1 MMLRLVLENAPRPQD
16 FTEIP
21 YSGGQVIIGRSDE
34 ADWRL
39 EDPDMFVSRR
49 HAILSEENGTVM
61 VTDASSGG
69 LYIDNSANPLGAGN
83 SVPLDQGMRLRL
95 GDFVFR
101 VETSMAGSPAAEPPL
116 SDSPF
121 DFGPAEKAQEPA
133 ARPDSL
139 PDPFGIR
146 REDRVSVRRE
156 TPAAPRPFAQEDPFG
171 LDMRKAREAPKPDDL
186 LSGPSPMRGGY
197 FDTPAPAPEPVDQ
210 TMTPEPVQPMLPPEP
225 VQSMPS
231 PEPIFP
237 APKSEPSP
245 PQANAEDADM
255 IRTALYRGLGLDP
268 DRFPVGD
275 LAAEVEEVGSRL
287 RELVDGL
294 MLLLRT
300 RAQEK
305 QKVRVAQTL
314 ISNADVN
321 PLKFLAS
328 TDEAIAAL
336 IHPRGAGYL
345 PPDRAV
351 AEAYSDLVDHQL
363 RTWTALQT
371 SLRRM
376 IDRFDPEEIE
386 KDLDETG
393 LLEKLIAG
401 GRSAK
406 MWQLYQDRYREIARS
421 AEEQFLGEIG
431 QDFRDA
437 YENQRRN

>member
-1 MMLRLVLENAPRPQD
+1 MMLRLVLENAPRPQE
-16 FTEIP
+16 FAEIP
-21 YSGGQVIIGRSDE
+21 YSGGQVVIGRSDE

-101 VETSMAGSPAAEPPL
+101 VETSMGERPSEKPALP
-116 SDSPF
+116 DSPF
-121 DFGPAEKAQEPA
+121 DFGPAEKAEEPV
-133 ARPDSL
+133 ARPESL
-139 PDPFGIR
+139 PDPFGVR
-146 REDRVSVRRE
+146 REDRFFVRRE

-171 LDMRKAREAPKPDDL
+171 LDMRKARQAPQADDL
-186 LSGPSPMRGGY
+186 PTDPPPKFGGY
-197 FDTPAPAPEPVDQ
+197 FDTAAPAPKPVEPVV
-210 TMTPEPVQPMLPPEP
+210 TPDPVIPAPPPERL
-225 VQSMPS
+225 VSDH
-231 PEPIFP
+231 
-237 APKSEPSP
+237 KSEPSL
-245 PQANAEDADM
+245 PQANTSDADV
-255 IRTALYRGLGLDP
+255 IRAALYRGLGLDL

-328 TDEAIAAL
+328 TDEAVAAL

>member
-1 MMLRLVLENAPRPQD
+1 MMLRLVLENAPRPQE

-101 VETSMAGSPAAEPPL
+101 VETSLGESAAAKPALP
-116 SDSPF
+116 DSPF
-121 DFGPAEKAQEPA
+121 DFGVAEKAEEPV
-133 ARPDSL
+133 ARPESL
-139 PDPFGIR
+139 PDPFGMR
-146 REDRVSVRRE
+146 REDRFSVRRE

-171 LDMRKAREAPKPDDL
+171 LDMRKAQQAPKDDDL
-186 LSGPSPMRGGY
+186 PSDPSPKRGGY
-197 FDTPAPAPEPVDQ
+197 FDTPAPVPKLVEPVVAPD
-210 TMTPEPVQPMLPPEP
+210 PVQPA
-225 VQSMPS
+225 Q
-231 PEPIFP
+231 P
-237 APKSEPSP
+237 AEQLVSEYKSEPSL
-245 PQANAEDADM
+245 PQANTGDIDV
-255 IRTALYRGLGLDP
+255 IRAALYRGLGLDP
-268 DRFPVGD
+268 DLVPVGD
-275 LAAEVEEVGSRL
+275 LVAEVEEVGSRL

-328 TDEAIAAL
+328 TDEAVAAL

>member
-1 MMLRLVLENAPRPQD
+1 MMLRLVLENAPRPQE

-101 VETSMAGSPAAEPPL
+101 VETSLGESAAAKPAPP
-116 SDSPF
+116 DSPF
-121 DFGPAEKAQEPA
+121 DFGAVEKVEEPV
-133 ARPDSL
+133 ARPESL
-139 PDPFGIR
+139 PDPFGMR
-146 REDRVSVRRE
+146 REDRFSVRRE

-171 LDMRKAREAPKPDDL
+171 MDMRKAQQAPKADDL
-186 LSGPSPMRGGY
+186 PSSSPPKRGGY
-197 FDTPAPAPEPVDQ
+197 FDTPAPAPKPVEPVV
-210 TMTPEPVQPMLPPEP
+210 TPDPVK
-225 VQSMPS
+225 
-231 PEPIFP
+231 P
-237 APKSEPSP
+237 APPAEQLVSDHKSEPSL
-245 PQANAEDADM
+245 PQVNTGDADM
-255 IRTALYRGLGLDP
+255 IRAALYRGLGLDP
-268 DRFPVGD
+268 DLVPVGD
-275 LAAEVEEVGSRL
+275 LAVEVEEVGSRL

-328 TDEAIAAL
+328 TDEAVAAL

-345 PPDRAV
+345 PPGRAV

>member
-1 MMLRLVLENAPRPQD
+1 
-16 FTEIP
+16 
-21 YSGGQVIIGRSDE
+21 
-34 ADWRL
+34 
-39 EDPDMFVSRR
+39 
-49 HAILSEENGTVM
+49 
-61 VTDASSGG
+61 
-69 LYIDNSANPLGAGN
+69 
-83 SVPLDQGMRLRL
+83 
-95 GDFVFR
+95 
-101 VETSMAGSPAAEPPL
+101 
-116 SDSPF
+116 
-121 DFGPAEKAQEPA
+121 
-133 ARPDSL
+133 
-139 PDPFGIR
+139 
-146 REDRVSVRRE
+146 
-156 TPAAPRPFAQEDPFG
+156 
-171 LDMRKAREAPKPDDL
+171 
-186 LSGPSPMRGGY
+186 
-197 FDTPAPAPEPVDQ
+197 
-210 TMTPEPVQPMLPPEP
+210 
-225 VQSMPS
+225 
-231 PEPIFP
+231 
-237 APKSEPSP
+237 
-245 PQANAEDADM
+245 M
-255 IRTALYRGLGLDP
+255 IRAALYRGLGLDS

-275 LAAEVEEVGSRL
+275 LAVEVEEVGSRL

-328 TDEAIAAL
+328 TDEAVAAL

-345 PPDRAV
+345 PPGRAV

>member
-1 MMLRLVLENAPRPQD
+1 MMLRLVLENAPRPQE

-21 YSGGQVIIGRSDE
+21 YAGGQVVIGRSDE

-69 LYIDNSANPLGAGN
+69 LYIDNAANPLGAGN

-101 VETSMAGSPAAEPPL
+101 VETSTADNSTPEPALP
-116 SDSPF
+116 DSPF
-121 DFGPAEKAQEPA
+121 DFGPAQKAEEPA
-133 ARPDSL
+133 ARPENL
-139 PDPFGIR
+139 PDPFGMR
-146 REDRVSVRRE
+146 REDRFPARSE
-156 TPAAPRPFAQEDPFG
+156 TPPTPRPFAQEDPFG
-171 LDMRKAREAPKPDDL
+171 LDMRKAREAPKPDDP
-186 LSGPSPMRGGY
+186 PSDPPKKRGGY
-197 FDTPAPAPEPVDQ
+197 FDTPAPAPKPVEPVV
-210 TMTPEPVQPMLPPEP
+210 TPDPVQSTPPAEPVQPA
-225 VQSMPS
+225 PS
-231 PEPIFP
+231 PERAFP
-237 APKSEPSP
+237 DEKSGPSLS
-245 PQANAEDADM
+245 QANTDESDV
-255 IRTALYRGLGLDP
+255 IRAALYRGLGLDP
-268 DRFPVGD
+268 DRFPAGD

-328 TDEAIAAL
+328 TDEAVAAL
-336 IHPRGAGYL
+336 LHPRGAGYL
-345 PPDRAV
+345 SPDRAV

-386 KDLDETG
+386 KDMDETG